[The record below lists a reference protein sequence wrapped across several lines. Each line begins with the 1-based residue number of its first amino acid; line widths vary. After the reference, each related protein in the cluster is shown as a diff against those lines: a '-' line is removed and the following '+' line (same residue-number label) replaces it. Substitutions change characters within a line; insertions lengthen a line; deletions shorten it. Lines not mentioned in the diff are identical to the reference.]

1 LKKINNKDIII
12 FMSKKIIQ
20 SLVSF
25 LALFGV
31 LLSGYIVL
39 IKALQTGCST
49 AACNAVLNSSYA
61 SLFGIS
67 NASIGVGFYLM
78 LLLLSIRR
86 EWLLA
91 LIGIGC
97 ATLVS
102 LILLLIQ
109 AFIIKDWCFLC
120 IASSSTITGL
130 LILITWLYQK
140 TPQKPSID
148 ISFGLILCGV
158 FLTGPLLHYGVNT
171 VINTDLVIIKVDGK
185 SYTESAIDSELGLR
199 MMTLKNQQ
207 NQLRRNW
214 AYEYAIE
221 REAAAKQVAPGVLMQ
236 QVFPSQPS
244 IASINAYQNY
254 LEDTYTIV
262 FTLPP
267 STRIALPKT
276 PNRFAKKGPDNAAFQ
291 IVTFSD
297 IQCPHCK
304 TKHHE
309 LNELQARYPEA
320 IQIEY
325 RHFPLSHHPQAKL
338 AAQGSWCAGQSG
350 QFWTFLDETF
360 ENTNNLTQT
369 GLLSIANT
377 LGLDSKA
384 FSACLI
390 SDESQAAVE
399 ADAREGIKLGV
410 SQTPSVFVNGQY
422 TTETI
427 TAKSLGLTN

>member
-1 LKKINNKDIII
+1 MNKKA
-12 FMSKKIIQ
+12 IQ
-20 SLVSF
+20 LIVSF

-78 LLLLSIRR
+78 MLLLSVRR

-102 LILLLIQ
+102 LVLLLIQ

-120 IASSSTITGL
+120 IASSSTVTGL
-130 LILITWLYQK
+130 LILIAWLYQK
-140 TPQKPSID
+140 TPQKPSVD
-148 ISFGLILCGV
+148 ISFGLLLCGV
-158 FLTGPLLHYGVNT
+158 FLTGPLLHYGVNS
-171 VINTDLVIIKVDGK
+171 VISTDSVVIKVDGK
-185 SYTESAIDSELGLR
+185 GYTESAIDSELGLR
-199 MMTLKNQQ
+199 MMKLKNQQ

-221 REAAAKQVAPGVLMQ
+221 REAEAKQVAPGVLMQ
-236 QVFPSQPS
+236 MVFPSQPS

-254 LEDTYTIV
+254 LEDTYRIV

-267 STRIALPKT
+267 SARIALPKT
-276 PNRFAKKGPDNAAFQ
+276 PNSFAKKGPDNAAFQ
-291 IVTFSD
+291 IISFSD

-304 TKHHE
+304 TKHQA
-309 LNELQARYPEA
+309 LTKLQARYPDA

-338 AAQGSWCAGQSG
+338 AAQGTWCAGQSG
-350 QFWTFLDETF
+350 QFWAFLDETF
-360 ENTNNLTQT
+360 ESTNNLTQR
-369 GLLSIANT
+369 GLVRIANK
-377 LGLDSKA
+377 LGLDADA
-384 FSACLI
+384 FSKCLI
-390 SDESQAAVE
+390 SDDSQAAVE
-399 ADAREGIKLGV
+399 ADAREGVKLGV
-410 SQTPSVFVNGQY
+410 SQTPSVFVNGHY
-422 TTETI
+422 TTDAI
-427 TAKSLGLTN
+427 TAKSLGLSH